1 MNQLISL
8 TKNKNFTLK
17 LILLLLLVVLPWAIN
32 NSSDDLKAQEITDD
46 LSFYQ
51 INTCEFSLM
60 EILIKNPKVAYQKH
74 FKIRPNHYSSY
85 QCFGTVTGIDRI
97 GNTFFIAVGTNAL
110 IGIILKSLAL
120 LLCFS
125 LIKTHE
131 SHINFL
137 SRKYNSILL
146 LSSIILTYG
155 IYAEKRFYSKN
166 LYFLNLEQL
175 SSYLILFAFIFF
187 VTFICLEFVNN
198 RFKNIINFFP
208 FMFLFVA
215 VIGGLNLHIYTF
227 IFTIIGVYSLFEKQK
242 NIYIYLSLLFI
253 GPFFWIFN
261 SNKYNYTLDLD
272 KIVGFS
278 SSSMDIHST
287 TYWSIIFFLTFN
299 GLHTLIK
306 KNLQNINLE
315 QIKNNFLITSF
326 LVVVFGLL
334 GANATLF
341 NFLNFYYLGQN
352 KTGMNTLNVVDGNAW
367 RGFFPSAETIGEFY
381 GLAVLLFVFFFLK
394 NKNSI
399 NKLEIL
405 FVGVTL
411 FGLIKSNNAS
421 AFALLAIFSL
431 IYYVSRNNRYQKQ
444 IILSS
449 GIISVLFIIYLALQG
464 SIYSLEFT
472 NSKIVQDALYYKN
485 DYQQSSFLTHIQGE
499 NSGISKIIIGL
510 ISTVSF
516 YINRSIL
523 WGLFFARYN
532 PSIYEFLLGTGP
544 LNLSKHYSEIGVSN
558 YDVARNDIK
567 NFALETFLLPHSS
580 LLNIL
585 LYFGFIGVLVISFY
599 IFRIIIKR
607 KSVDKFVFY
616 PLMYLVINFIK
627 GDSILYL
634 PSFVLILFFLFVA
647 NFSVDKAKD

>member
-17 LILLLLLVVLPWAIN
+17 LILLLLLVVLPWTVN

-60 EILIKNPKVAYQKH
+60 EIIIKNPKVAYQKH

-97 GNTFFIAVGTNAL
+97 GNIFFIAVGTNAL

-131 SHINFL
+131 GHIKFL
-137 SRKYNSILL
+137 SKKYNSILL
-146 LSSIILTYG
+146 LSSVILTYG

-166 LYFLNLEQL
+166 LYFLNLDQL

-187 VTFICLEFVNN
+187 VTFLCLEFVNN
-198 RFKNIINFFP
+198 RFENIINFFP

-227 IFTIIGVYSLFEKQK
+227 IFTIFGVYSLFEKQK
-242 NIYIYLSLLFI
+242 NIYIYLSLLFL
-253 GPFFWIFN
+253 GPLFWISN

-278 SSSMDIHST
+278 SSAMDLHST
-287 TYWSIIFFLTFN
+287 TYWTIVFFLTFN

-315 QIKNNFLITSF
+315 IIKNNFLITSF

-341 NFLNFYYLGQN
+341 NFLNFYYFGQN
-352 KTGMNTLNVVDGNAW
+352 KTGMNTSNVVDGNAW

-381 GLAVLLFVFFFLK
+381 GLSILLFVFFFLK

-399 NKLEIL
+399 SKLEIL

-421 AFALLAIFSL
+421 AFILLVILSL
-431 IYYVSRNNRYQKQ
+431 IYYVSRNNQYRKH

-449 GIISVLFIIYLALQG
+449 GVISVLFIIYLAFQG

-472 NSKIVQDALYYKN
+472 SVFEKIN
-485 DYQQSSFLTHIQGE
+485 
-499 NSGISKIIIGL
+499 
-510 ISTVSF
+510 
-516 YINRSIL
+516 
-523 WGLFFARYN
+523 
-532 PSIYEFLLGTGP
+532 
-544 LNLSKHYSEIGVSN
+544 
-558 YDVARNDIK
+558 
-567 NFALETFLLPHSS
+567 
-580 LLNIL
+580 
-585 LYFGFIGVLVISFY
+585 
-599 IFRIIIKR
+599 
-607 KSVDKFVFY
+607 
-616 PLMYLVINFIK
+616 
-627 GDSILYL
+627 
-634 PSFVLILFFLFVA
+634 
-647 NFSVDKAKD
+647 

>member
-1 MNQLISL
+1 MNQIISL
-8 TKNKNFTLK
+8 TKNKNFSLK
-17 LILLLLLVVLPWAIN
+17 LILLLLLVVLPWTVN
-32 NSSDDLKAQEITDD
+32 NSSEDLKAQEITDD

-110 IGIILKSLAL
+110 IGIILKSLTL

-131 SHINFL
+131 SHIKFL

-155 IYAEKRFYSKN
+155 IYAEKRFYSKS

-175 SSYLILFAFIFF
+175 SSYIILFAFIFF
-187 VTFICLEFVNN
+187 VTFLCLEFINN
-198 RFKNIINFFP
+198 RFENIINFFP
-208 FMFLFVA
+208 FMFLFIA

-242 NIYIYLSLLFI
+242 NMYIYLSLLFI
-253 GPFFWIFN
+253 GPFFWISN

-299 GLHTLIK
+299 GLHILIK

-315 QIKNNFLITSF
+315 LIKNNFLITSF

-341 NFLNFYYLGQN
+341 NFLNFFYFGQN

-367 RGFFPSAETIGEFY
+367 RGFFPSA
-381 GLAVLLFVFFFLK
+381 
-394 NKNSI
+394 
-399 NKLEIL
+399 
-405 FVGVTL
+405 
-411 FGLIKSNNAS
+411 
-421 AFALLAIFSL
+421 
-431 IYYVSRNNRYQKQ
+431 KQ
-444 IILSS
+444 
-449 GIISVLFIIYLALQG
+449 
-464 SIYSLEFT
+464 
-472 NSKIVQDALYYKN
+472 
-485 DYQQSSFLTHIQGE
+485 
-499 NSGISKIIIGL
+499 
-510 ISTVSF
+510 
-516 YINRSIL
+516 
-523 WGLFFARYN
+523 
-532 PSIYEFLLGTGP
+532 
-544 LNLSKHYSEIGVSN
+544 
-558 YDVARNDIK
+558 
-567 NFALETFLLPHSS
+567 
-580 LLNIL
+580 
-585 LYFGFIGVLVISFY
+585 
-599 IFRIIIKR
+599 
-607 KSVDKFVFY
+607 
-616 PLMYLVINFIK
+616 
-627 GDSILYL
+627 
-634 PSFVLILFFLFVA
+634 
-647 NFSVDKAKD
+647 